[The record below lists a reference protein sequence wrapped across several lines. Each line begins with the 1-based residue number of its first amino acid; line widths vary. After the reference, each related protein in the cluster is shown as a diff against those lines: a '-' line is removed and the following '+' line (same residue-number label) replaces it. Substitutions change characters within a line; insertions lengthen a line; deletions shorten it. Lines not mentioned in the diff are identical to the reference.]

1 MSLNRARSHC
11 RWLSLPTHDRDTKFC
26 HSFRSLVRQ
35 SGVKPMMLPA
45 NSPNLNA
52 FAERWVRSVRQECL
66 SKLVL
71 CSERSLMR
79 VLTEFTAHY
88 YAERNHQGKGILIL
102 FPERLGDMA
111 KSNVTSV
118 WEACLSTTL
127 GPHEYFGHTADF
139 HLTEPGLTFY
149 NATTPFCT
157 SAPPVY
163 ATNVS

>member
-52 FAERWVRSVRQECL
+52 FAERWVRSVRQERL

-102 FPERLGDMA
+102 FPERLGGDG
-111 KSNVTSV
+111 KI
-118 WEACLSTTL
+118 ECHERL
-127 GPHEYFGHTADF
+127 G
-139 HLTEPGLTFY
+139 GLLKY
-149 NATTPFCT
+149 
-157 SAPPVY
+157 Y
-163 ATNVS
+163 ARAA